1 MIGKLKTTPPELVA
15 LWAALALVLACLLG
29 LTATLG
35 APPWV
40 PWGIGLALS
49 AFAALRLLGRV
60 LDERS
65 AREARG
71 VYIAAHTPDPPARP
85 QL

>member
-65 AREARG
+65 AREAR
-71 VYIAAHTPDPPARP
+71 VQYLATHTPDPPARP